1 MSEIVKKKRKETVV
15 SFNHNEDGIMESII
29 GVENLINKTQNSL
42 DKLMSSKFNKKS
54 EVIEFLYNIDKIE
67 LAMICA
73 CIVENLSNATEDN
86 KKRN

>member
-1 MSEIVKKKRKETVV
+1 MSEIIKKKRKETVV

-29 GVENLINKTQNSL
+29 GDENLINKAQNSL
-42 DKLMSSKFNKKS
+42 DKLISSKFNKKS
-54 EVIEFLYNIDKIE
+54 EVIKFLYNIDKIE

-73 CIVENLSNATEDN
+73 CVVENLSNATEDN

>member
-29 GVENLINKTQNSL
+29 GAENLINKAQNSL
-42 DKLMSSKFNKKS
+42 DKLISSKFNKKS